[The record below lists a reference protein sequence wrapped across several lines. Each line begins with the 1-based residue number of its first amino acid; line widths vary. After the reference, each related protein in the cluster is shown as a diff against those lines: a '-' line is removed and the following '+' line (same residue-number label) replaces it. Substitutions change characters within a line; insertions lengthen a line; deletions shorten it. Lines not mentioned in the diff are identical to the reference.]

1 MKVFQLLC
9 GRTWG
14 GGSVVVL
21 AITRAMI
28 ARGDEVYVFSFDP
41 ESDRRFRE
49 AGAKLV
55 RPPFWLQAINPLD
68 AFILF
73 SLWRVCRKER
83 FDLVATHTSKGG
95 FLGRVAARM
104 AGVPSIVHHAHGF
117 SFNRPL
123 GGLARR
129 LFIALERVAARAGD
143 LIISVNDEQ
152 RRTAIECGVDT
163 PARIGTIHNGIDLL
177 PFSGSNRE
185 TARRQL
191 GFGSSAVLIGT
202 IGRLA
207 PQKGFAHLIRAFRM
221 VLERTPSARLV
232 IAGDGPLE
240 AELHQEAKSL
250 GIADRVCFT
259 GFRRDVPDLLA
270 AFDIFVQPSLWEG
283 LSISLIE
290 ALAAGKP
297 IVATDI
303 ESSREILVPG
313 ENGLLVAPADET
325 ALARAIEQLTLNP
338 GLAERLATNARRAA
352 AVRFSEQRM
361 VEQVLAA
368 YDRVARSERAAA
380 TGWSVASR
388 GRGGAK
394 EVPDMACM
402 AAKPAPPEA
411 VASETPARIAK

>member
-1 MKVFQLLC
+1 
-9 GRTWG
+9 
-14 GGSVVVL
+14 
-21 AITRAMI
+21 
-28 ARGDEVYVFSFDP
+28 
-41 ESDRRFRE
+41 
-49 AGAKLV
+49 
-55 RPPFWLQAINPLD
+55 
-68 AFILF
+68 
-73 SLWRVCRKER
+73 
-83 FDLVATHTSKGG
+83 
-95 FLGRVAARM
+95 
-104 AGVPSIVHHAHGF
+104 
-117 SFNRPL
+117 
-123 GGLARR
+123 
-129 LFIALERVAARAGD
+129 
-143 LIISVNDEQ
+143 
-152 RRTAIECGVDT
+152 
-163 PARIGTIHNGIDLL
+163 
-177 PFSGSNRE
+177 
-185 TARRQL
+185 
-191 GFGSSAVLIGT
+191 
-202 IGRLA
+202 
-207 PQKGFAHLIRAFRM
+207 
-221 VLERTPSARLV
+221 V

-388 GRGGAK
+388 GRAGAK